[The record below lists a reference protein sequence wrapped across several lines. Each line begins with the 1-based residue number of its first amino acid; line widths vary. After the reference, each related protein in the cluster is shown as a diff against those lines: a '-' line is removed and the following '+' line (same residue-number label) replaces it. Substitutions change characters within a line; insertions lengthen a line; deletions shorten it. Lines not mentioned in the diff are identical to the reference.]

1 MRCPCRA
8 VDRVSHNDGDQ
19 PYLMSLQPM
28 IQTIDPLF
36 EAFSFPNGM
45 TLRNRLVMAPMTT
58 WSANADATV
67 SDQELAWYR
76 ARAGAVGLV
85 LTGCTHVTENGVGFT
100 HEFAA
105 YDDRYIP
112 GLSQLAQAAKSGGAP
127 AVLQIFHA
135 GNKAVHGLIPG
146 GHMVSASATKAT
158 PGPFNDGQHSSRALD
173 HDEILAVIR
182 AFGEATRRAIEAGF
196 DGVELHGA
204 HGFLIQNFLSPLYNQ
219 RTDEWGGSLE
229 NRLRFPLA
237 VVREVKR
244 VVAAHT
250 ERPFLVGY
258 RLSPEESGEGAL
270 RIGDAFA
277 LVDRLID
284 MGIDYLHVSLYDLL
298 AGKPQDYAGNQTT
311 IEQIVERVRQRV
323 PLIAAGGIGQP
334 EQARKALTLGLPLVA
349 LGRGLATTPE
359 WVELSRMRSDAAIDI
374 ALDLTREPAELRIPD
389 KLWGAIKATAGW
401 FPVRDDALDTA

>member
-1 MRCPCRA
+1 
-8 VDRVSHNDGDQ
+8 
-19 PYLMSLQPM
+19 
-28 IQTIDPLF
+28 
-36 EAFSFPNGM
+36 
-45 TLRNRLVMAPMTT
+45 
-58 WSANADATV
+58 
-67 SDQELAWYR
+67 
-76 ARAGAVGLV
+76 
-85 LTGCTHVTENGVGFT
+85 
-100 HEFAA
+100 
-105 YDDRYIP
+105 
-112 GLSQLAQAAKSGGAP
+112 
-127 AVLQIFHA
+127 
-135 GNKAVHGLIPG
+135 
-146 GHMVSASATKAT
+146 MVSASATKASA
-158 PGPFNDGQHSSRALD
+158 GPFNDGQHSSRALD

-229 NRLRFPLA
+229 NRLRFPLE

-270 RIGDAFA
+270 RIGDACA

-284 MGIDYLHVSLYDLL
+284 IDIDYLHVSLYDLL

-311 IEQIVERVRQRV
+311 IEQIVERVGQRV

-349 LGRGLATTPE
+349 LGRGLATTPD
-359 WVELSRMRSDAAIDI
+359 WVELSQVRSDAAIDI
-374 ALDLTREPAELRIPD
+374 ALDLNREPAELRIPD
-389 KLWGAIKATAGW
+389 KLWDAIKTTAGW
-401 FPVRDDALDTA
+401 FPVRDDALDIA